1 MTIIVEIKN
10 TESTGAPVYVDIHH
24 RRPRTGEVLPEVVRT
39 YAVEPGKTQ
48 SVAVY
53 SAQVLVVRE
62 GLEIPQGEA
71 EQ

>member
-10 TESTGAPVYVDIHH
+10 TNSAGDPAYIDVHHRDPKTGAVTPQVI
-24 RRPRTGEVLPEVVRT
+24 RT
-39 YAVEPGKTQ
+39 YMLDPGKSQT
-48 SVAVY
+48 VAVY

>member
-10 TESTGAPVYVDIHH
+10 TETAGAPVFVDLHH
-24 RRPRTGEVLPEVVRT
+24 RRPRTGEVLPQVVRT
-39 YAVEPGKTQ
+39 YSIDPGRSQT
-48 SVAVY
+48 VAVY

-62 GLEIPQGEA
+62 GLEIPHGEA

>member
-10 TESTGAPVYVDIHH
+10 TNSAGDPAYVDVHHRDPKTGAVTPQVI
-24 RRPRTGEVLPEVVRT
+24 RT
-39 YAVEPGKTQ
+39 YMLEPGKSQT
-48 SVAVY
+48 VAVY

-62 GLEIPQGEA
+62 GLEIPHGEA